1 MAKSTQL
8 YDEFGEKLYPFALT
22 TLIFDATGGT
32 LEARLQAVEKMLD
45 WFELDEDSLIKAKY
59 GFYSV
64 GGLTAG
70 GKRSSTGSSSTN
82 GSTTLAG
89 LEDVLVSDP
98 EDGDVLMYSKG
109 SDGSGKWI
117 SWNKQYA
124 LWNLSDVSDDDVAA
138 EGQVLMYTKGM
149 WRPATISG
157 GSGSSG
163 GSSTLAGLE
172 DVLVSDPEDGDVLM
186 YSKGSDGSGKW
197 ISWNKQYALWNLSDV
212 SDDDVAAEGQVLM
225 YTKGMWRPAT
235 ISGGS
240 GSSGGSSTLAGL
252 EDVSVGG
259 ASAGQSLVYDGTRWI
274 PRLIS
279 GGGSEP
285 SGLGQLAYKDG
296 LSFEDLTGHP
306 TDLAGYGITDA
317 LSKTGTAAAALK
329 LSDAS
334 AFSIWGNTFF
344 SSGVPK
350 SVTGSITLP
359 YGSLIYITDS
369 DGTALR
375 MIQINDAYDV
385 LIAQGCAHAGYD
397 TFIYGDNLH
406 FKVKEGLSE
415 ALTIL
420 SDGKVG
426 IMKQRP
432 EYTLDVEGDIRATT
446 IRIGEATLTWD
457 EDAGMLKFD
466 KGIYSTGAVTA
477 GGKGS
482 SNKYRLD
489 SWAEWTVDSDGNV
502 TDAKL
507 LESSLSARLGVEL
520 NKRLVALEDSSSIG
534 AVSINVRSIASKS
547 TMTNAEGITA
557 GLTYDVVKNLLDGRY
572 TKVLYKDDNG
582 QEVWDYTASYS
593 TDGTSLYFRQGDGAD
608 IHNSISMK
616 RTSAVGV
623 WTIIFTE
630 I

>member
-22 TLIFDATGGT
+22 TLIFDATGGM

-45 WFELDEDSLIKAKY
+45 WFELDEDGLIKAKY

-89 LEDVLVSDP
+89 LDDVLASDP

-157 GSGSSG
+157 
-163 GSSTLAGLE
+163 E
-172 DVLVSDPEDGDVLM
+172 
-186 YSKGSDGSGKW
+186 
-197 ISWNKQYALWNLSDV
+197 
-212 SDDDVAAEGQVLM
+212 
-225 YTKGMWRPAT
+225 
-235 ISGGS
+235 S

-279 GGGSEP
+279 GGSSEP

-306 TDLAGYGITDA
+306 TNLAGYGITDA

>member
-172 DVLVSDPEDGDVLM
+172 DVLVSDPEDGDILM